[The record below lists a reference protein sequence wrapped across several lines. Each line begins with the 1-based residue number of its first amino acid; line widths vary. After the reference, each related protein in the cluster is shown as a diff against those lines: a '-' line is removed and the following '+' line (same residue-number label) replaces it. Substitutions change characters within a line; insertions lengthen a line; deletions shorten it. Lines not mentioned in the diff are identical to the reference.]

1 MRCAPFSRDA
11 SPPAGYNPQQD
22 LNAALRGAS
31 AFSSFELMLVYL
43 PIAEFPVNVLL
54 MLALGGA
61 VGFLSGMFGVG
72 GGFLMTPMLIFAGVP
87 SAVAVATGANPLIAS
102 SITGAIAQ
110 YRHKNVDIKLG
121 LVLLAGGATGSF
133 FGVQIV
139 RYLRQ
144 QGQFDLA
151 VSLLYVIFMSVI
163 GGLML
168 IESLRAIRKQRKGKP
183 ATMRRPAQHYWVH
196 RLPFRTRFKTSK
208 LYISAVPAIVLGV
221 LVGLLSGVMGVGG
234 GFIMV
239 PILIY
244 LLRVPT
250 SVAIGTSLFQVI
262 FVSAITTL
270 FQAVWN
276 HTVDIALA
284 LMLMSGGVLGAQAGA
299 IAGQRLRAEQIRL
312 LLAILVLAVGLRLLV
327 ALFLPAELF
336 SLTRAET

>member
-1 MRCAPFSRDA
+1 MH
-11 SPPAGYNPQQD
+11 
-22 LNAALRGAS
+22 
-31 AFSSFELMLVYL
+31 VYL
-43 PIAEFPVNVLL
+43 PIAELPVNVLL

-102 SITGAIAQ
+102 SITGTIAQ
-110 YRHKNVDIKLG
+110 YRNKNVDLKLG
-121 LVLLAGGATGSF
+121 MVLLAGGAAGSF

-139 RYLRQ
+139 RFLRE
-144 QGQFDLA
+144 QGQFDLT
-151 VSLLYVIFMSVI
+151 VSLLYVVFMSII

-168 IESLRAIRKQRKGKP
+168 IESLRAIRKQRKGRP
-183 ATMRRPAQHYWVH
+183 ITMRRPAQHNWIQG
-196 RLPFRTRFKTSK
+196 LPFRTRFKTSK
-208 LYISAVPAIVLGV
+208 LYISAVPAIVLGL

-250 SVAIGTSLFQVI
+250 GIAIGTSLFQVI

-284 LMLMSGGVLGAQAGA
+284 LMLMAGGVIGAQIGA
-299 IAGQRLRAEQIRL
+299 ASGQHLRAEQLRL
-312 LLAILVLAVGLRLLV
+312 LLAILVLAVGLRLL
-327 ALFLPAELF
+327 AGLFVPADLF
-336 SLTRAET
+336 SLTRMEA

>member
-1 MRCAPFSRDA
+1 MH
-11 SPPAGYNPQQD
+11 
-22 LNAALRGAS
+22 
-31 AFSSFELMLVYL
+31 VYL
-43 PIAEFPVNVLL
+43 PIAELPVNVLL

-87 SAVAVATGANPLIAS
+87 SAVAIATGANPLIAS
-102 SITGAIAQ
+102 SITGTIAQ
-110 YRHKNVDIKLG
+110 YRHRNVDLKLG
-121 LVLLAGGATGSF
+121 IVLLAGGAAGSF

-139 RYLRQ
+139 KFLRQ
-144 QGQFDLA
+144 QGQLDLT
-151 VSLLYVIFMSVI
+151 VSLLYVVFMSVI

-168 IESLRAIRKQRKGKP
+168 IESLRAIRKQRRGRSI
-183 ATMRRPAQHYWVH
+183 TMRRPAQHNWIQ

-208 LYISAVPAIVLGV
+208 LYISAVPALVLGI

-250 SVAIGTSLFQVI
+250 GIAIGTSLFQVI

-276 HTVDIALA
+276 QTVDIALA
-284 LMLMSGGVLGAQAGA
+284 LMLMAGGVIGAQIGA
-299 IAGQRLRAEQIRL
+299 ASGQRLRAEQLRL
-312 LLAILVLAVGLRLLV
+312 LLAILVLAVGLRLL
-327 ALFLPAELF
+327 AGLFVPADLF
-336 SLTRAET
+336 SLTRAEA